1 MLSGEINFTDAS
13 WPVHARPAGGLR
25 RSCGMNARAE
35 ATPTSNTQNPVPSS
49 ALTGR
54 GVVMVTEEQSPVT
67 LRQEVTTIITFRLYE
82 CSGSV
87 CLAGNKMCLRPK
99 IFHNII
105 LCFITIL
112 CGAQKIKYKAHFIQ
126 VPADRR
132 LLGKLRR
139 QKHRK

>member
-13 WPVHARPAGGLR
+13 WPVHGTVCRRFKKILWNENLHVQRQRPPQIHK
-25 RSCGMNARAE
+25 
-35 ATPTSNTQNPVPSS
+35 TPS

-54 GVVMVTEEQSPVT
+54 GVVMVTEGQSPVT
-67 LRQEVTTIITFRLYE
+67 LRQEVTTMITFRLYE

-87 CLAGNKMCLRPK
+87 CLTGNKMCLRPK
-99 IFHNII
+99 VFHNII
-105 LCFITIL
+105 HCFIIIL

-126 VPADRR
+126 LPADKR